1 MMETDAAS
9 QNAVMATG
17 KGVVTINAT
26 DVKTVVDVA
35 AKNANVESPWPMPAL
50 KTSGP
55 PSMNVA
61 LVTKPTSTIPLA
73 KGATGMPQLS
83 RRPTQALITSTL
95 ER

>member
-35 AKNANVESPWPMPAL
+35 VKTVNAESLWPMRVW
-50 KTSGP
+50 KTSEP
-55 PSMNVA
+55 PSMSVA